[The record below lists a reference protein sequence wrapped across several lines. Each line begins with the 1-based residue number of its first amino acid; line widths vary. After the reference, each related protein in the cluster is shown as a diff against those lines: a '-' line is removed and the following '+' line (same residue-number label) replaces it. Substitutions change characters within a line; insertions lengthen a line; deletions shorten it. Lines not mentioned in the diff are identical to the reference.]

1 MFNPNNLIDEN
12 LHKLIVKCYIN
23 QKTFDKSEISV
34 IYEDGVQERL
44 WTFNPSKQN
53 FERGEIIGKTKIAAV
68 FHCDR
73 KRCSRNLHAL
83 L

>member
-1 MFNPNNLIDEN
+1 MFNPNNLIDDN

-23 QKTFDKSEISV
+23 QKAYDKNEISV

-44 WTFNPSKQN
+44 WTFNPTKQN
-53 FERGEIIGKTKIAAV
+53 FERGEFVGKTKIAAV

-73 KRCSRNLHAL
+73 KPLSRNLHSL

>member
-1 MFNPNNLIDEN
+1 LNSNNLIDKN
-12 LHKLIVKCYIN
+12 LHKKIVKCYIN
-23 QKTFDKSEISV
+23 QKSYDKNEISV

-44 WTFNPSKQN
+44 WTFNPNKQN
-53 FERGEIIGKTKIAAV
+53 FERGEFIGKTKIAAV

-73 KRCSRNLHAL
+73 KQFSRNLQAL

>member
-1 MFNPNNLIDEN
+1 MSSDKLIDKN
-12 LHKLIVKCYIN
+12 LHKKIVKCYIN
-23 QKTFDKSEISV
+23 QKSYDKNEISV

-44 WTFNPSKQN
+44 WTFNPNKQN
-53 FERGEIIGKTKIAAV
+53 FERGEFIGKTKIAAV

-73 KRCSRNLHAL
+73 KRLSRNLQGL